1 MTKLNEINKILGI
14 KDSYKAPDRLME
26 ILCGD
31 IQERNKVFNQ
41 MAELF
46 DNNWDFDW
54 FHEYFQNEHADR
66 KQKKQDFTPES
77 VSKILNQLTGDIP
90 VGNRLDVAAG
100 TGGLT
105 ITRWTQDKQHY
116 NPFTYRPSY
125 FFYQAE
131 DLSDRSIPF
140 LLFNLIIRG
149 MNGVVIH
156 GDSITREAYG
166 AWFIQNDE
174 DSYFGYSSMNL
185 LPYNENTEHILNVKF
200 TEKRYDDIQ
209 QSELPTQ
216 RLIDYD
222 GWLSQLEGDEAI
234 ADMLMCENRNK
245 NKEYKQIELF

>member
-77 VSKILNQLTGDIP
+77 VSKILNQLTGGIP

-105 ITRWTQDKQHY
+105 ITRWTQDKHHY

-140 LLFNLIIRG
+140 LLFNFIIRG

-156 GDSITREAYG
+156 GDSITRDSYG
-166 AWFIQNDE
+166 AWFIQNDK
-174 DSYFGYSSMNL
+174 DSYLDYSSMNL
-185 LPYNENTEHILNVKF
+185 LPYTEESERLLNIKF

-209 QSELPTQ
+209 QAELPTQ

-222 GWLSQLEGDEAI
+222 GWLKQLESDQAI
-234 ADMLMCENRNK
+234 ADMLMGENIIQS
-245 NKEYKQIELF
+245 KENKQIEFF